1 MSTAGRR
8 SIAWIACLG
17 LWLAPF
23 GASALSIQ
31 LFAPSVIQGANV
43 SAIPATGSIPTTGTF
58 PGNSSYTGYDLSTSA
73 FLFTFDTD
81 AQAALDYGVRGDGR
95 SSATLTFSLSQD
107 VPYSV
112 TGMFVYGT
120 AVAGEDVGI
129 FQESLVDVT
138 PGSPGSVVYST
149 YSTSYQSPL
158 IAGNP
163 IGTLQAGRQY
173 QLSYSAEVSTGM
185 NGVISMTGTG
195 NVGLYFTPEPSSL
208 SYMCCGLSAV
218 VLSRRR
224 RARS

>member
-1 MSTAGRR
+1 MSAAAR
-8 SIAWIACLG
+8 SIVWIACAG

-31 LFAPSVIQGANV
+31 LFAPSAIQGANV
-43 SAIPATGSIPTTGTF
+43 PAIPATGSIPTTGSF

-95 SSATLTFSLSQD
+95 SSATITFSLSED

-112 TGMFVYGT
+112 TGMFVYGSG
-120 AVAGEDVGI
+120 VAGEDVGI
-129 FQESLVDVT
+129 FEENLSDIT

-158 IAGNP
+158 LAGNP
-163 IGTLQAGRQY
+163 IGTLHAGRQY
-173 QLSYSAEVSTGM
+173 QLSYSAEVSTGL

-208 SYMCCGLSAV
+208 SYMCCGLAV
-218 VLSRRR
+218 AALSRRR
-224 RARS
+224 LARS